1 MKTARQ
7 PAIIYGAG
15 LLAALS
21 LLWSA
26 YAITDLMQSGPFG
39 LSVAVAGDIGWVTVL
54 WAEYRGVTIAGRTWA
69 APLTGWIIA
78 VAVGVLLVLH
88 GVEEDS
94 TPQAIAGPFVV
105 LVGKAVWT
113 FALAAMK
120 DPAALTPEQE
130 AEIHSVI
137 RDSEYTARL
146 HQAGLDQLTRS
157 ADAEIARIKAEA
169 RTVLAR
175 DSADFRISLERMEK
189 RAEIQRRTPL
199 ALTAG
204 SAAES
209 LRAFDEVA
217 AQAIEVV
224 QPGPEAQRDEPTEP
238 KAQTVEPQA
247 QPSEPHPSGAPIVLT
262 SSQAAAPE
270 PQAQAAEPE
279 AHAFGFSA
287 HLTAQSAQRAQSVAR
302 VAELVAQDPGLT
314 SAQVAEL
321 LDVSPATAKRYLRE
335 ARQVRP

>member
-1 MKTARQ
+1 MKTTRR
-7 PAIIYGAG
+7 PAITYGAAA
-15 LLAALS
+15 LAALS
-21 LLWSA
+21 LIWSA
-26 YAITDLMQSGPFG
+26 YAITDLMHSGPFG
-39 LSVAVAGDIGWVTVL
+39 LSVALAGDIGWVTVL
-54 WAEYRGVTIAGRTWA
+54 WAEYQGVTIGGRRWP
-69 APLTGWIIA
+69 APLAGWAI
-78 VAVGVLLVLH
+78 AVGVAVLLVIH
-88 GVEEDS
+88 GAEAS
-94 TPQAIAGPFVV
+94 RGQAIAGPFVV
-105 LVGKAVWT
+105 GVGKIVWV
-113 FALAAMK
+113 FALAAMR
-120 DPAALTPEQE
+120 DPAALTPEQQ
-130 AEIHSVI
+130 AEIHDVMRS
-137 RDSEYTARL
+137 SSYTAQL
-146 HQAGLDQLTRS
+146 HEAGLEQLTRA

-175 DSADFRISLERMEK
+175 DDADFQISLERIEK

-204 SAAES
+204 STAES

-217 AQAIEVV
+217 AQAIEVA
-224 QPGPEAQRDEPTEP
+224 QPGPEARRDEPTEP
-238 KAQTVEPQA
+238 EAQAVEPEA
-247 QPSEPHPSGAPIVLT
+247 QMVEPHPSGAPIVLT

-302 VAELVAQDPGLT
+302 VAELVAQDSGLT

-335 ARQVRP
+335 ARQVRS